1 MEPKEGK
8 GFASFLGVHNGAFSS
23 LMRPTRRINSNS
35 SLWSPWYQ
43 QRYYAGFCHLIRI
56 SFLRAG
62 HSLLVPAVTQHL
74 RLPGTLRLS
83 WLFFFFLIFIYLAV
97 LGFS

>member
-62 HSLLVPAVTQHL
+62 
-74 RLPGTLRLS
+74 
-83 WLFFFFLIFIYLAV
+83 IFILFTTVSPVSSIWYKM
-97 LGFS
+97 GF